1 MDCLVDNG
9 ILAPVQNSEN
19 GTILLIIAKKYGKVV
34 FITDHWHINQQL
46 VCKTWLLPKIGET
59 MQQLEGFHFVNARD
73 LNMGYFI
80 I

>member
-19 GTILLIIAKKYGKVV
+19 GATLLIIAKKYGKVV

-46 VCKTWLLPKIGET
+46 VCKT
-59 MQQLEGFHFVNARD
+59 
-73 LNMGYFI
+73 
-80 I
+80 